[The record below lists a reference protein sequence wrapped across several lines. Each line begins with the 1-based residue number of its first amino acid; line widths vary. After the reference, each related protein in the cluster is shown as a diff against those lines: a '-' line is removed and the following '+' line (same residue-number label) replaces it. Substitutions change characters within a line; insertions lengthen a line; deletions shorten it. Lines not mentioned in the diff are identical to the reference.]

1 MLKDGKWLGV
11 ECKRVDAP
19 RLTASMRIALDDL
32 KLDRLV
38 IVYPGIRA
46 YPLTDRVEA
55 LPLAALAAGDPAVL
69 FGSTPLL
76 SDSLLPD

>member
-1 MLKDGKWLGV
+1 MSADLFMLDTSAV
-11 ECKRVDAP
+11 
-19 RLTASMRIALDDL
+19 LTLIEDEAGA
-32 KLDRLV
+32 
-38 IVYPGIRA
+38 G
-46 YPLTDRVEA
+46 RVEA